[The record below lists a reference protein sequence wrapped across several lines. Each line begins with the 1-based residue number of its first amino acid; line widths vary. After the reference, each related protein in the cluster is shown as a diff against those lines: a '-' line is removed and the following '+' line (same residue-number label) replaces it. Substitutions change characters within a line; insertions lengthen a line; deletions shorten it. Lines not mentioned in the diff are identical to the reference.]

1 MGICPWLAVELGQ
14 RDLSCRK
21 TINSRLRR
29 LNVNET
35 WFHLRLIYS
44 YMIWAKWSDKKEEGE
59 QWVGCKSK
67 FIAGILLF
75 SYHLKWML
83 WMIKKKKSMLTAAW
97 NSNVYVPAFSRQI
110 VRQWVIPFGSLWNAT
125 LIGLSLHGHVLV
137 ILISDVQNLYR
148 DQEKS
153 LLETFEH
160 L

>member
-1 MGICPWLAVELGQ
+1 MLGLIDHLIIGGNGPENKWGSAPGLLWSWVRGILAAERLG
-14 RDLSCRK
+14 
-21 TINSRLRR
+21 

-110 VRQWVIPFGSLWNAT
+110 VRQWVIPFGSLWNAK

-137 ILISDVQNLYR
+137 ILISDVQR
-148 DQEKS
+148 P
-153 LLETFEH
+153 
-160 L
+160 